1 MPKFKSQNEVDME
14 EKCHC
19 SSRGYK
25 EFCVV
30 HNSECKFF
38 EEDLNEG
45 KGAFWFSTG
54 LVIIMVVVI
63 VSFIMKML

>member
-14 EKCHC
+14 E
-19 SSRGYK
+19 
-25 EFCVV
+25 
-30 HNSECKFF
+30 
-38 EEDLNEG
+38 DLNEG
-45 KGAFWFSTG
+45 KGAFWFSSG